1 MSNKT
6 INLLANV
13 VVPIVTGVLTIVL
26 FFLFRPEETTALF
39 YLNLVYSLILEG
51 VFFGYIGS
59 LHRDSET
66 VSTPFRAI
74 FGITAAYYIIG
85 GLGWMLLYS
94 LLLRH
99 FASIKVYI
107 AVLAIFTLLWI
118 ILSLLMGQTDSN
130 YQVGIRQQEDRN
142 KVINYHSQKM
152 QMLATRYERLCRE
165 KGIAHSETANG
176 HTPLDLLSSKI
187 SGLTPNVFRNAT
199 AVTQLNTIIDRCE
212 SLLYEAEDAPDDK
225 LPDIARKMQRLAEN
239 SISEIDLLK
248 NLARG

>member
-39 YLNLVYSLILEG
+39 YLNLVYSLVLEG

-66 VSTPFRAI
+66 VSTPFKTV

-99 FASIKVYI
+99 FTSIKVYI

-118 ILSLLMGQTDSN
+118 ILSLILGQTDSN
-130 YQVGIRQQEDRN
+130 YQADIRQQEEKN
-142 KVINYHSQKM
+142 KTINFHSQKM
-152 QMLATRYERLCRE
+152 RLLATRYERLCRD
-165 KGIAHSETANG
+165 KGILPSDNSNG

-187 SGLTPNVFRNAT
+187 SGLTPNVLRNAT
-199 AVTQLNTIIDRCE
+199 AVEQLNSIIAKCE
-212 SLLYEAEDAPDDK
+212 ALLYEAEDAPDDK

-248 NLARG
+248 SLARG